1 MIPNVYNNYLHI
13 YAGYAGCIQY
23 DFVTRLM
30 QKYAPMDPDPVY
42 FFMCLW
48 KASLKFYK
56 CSFRVHHLNSMATER
71 NTRLLCTALN
81 ISTKFHKTCL
91 QFACARVITWDLL
104 QIKCP
109 TIPAWILSMYQ
120 VWPVWIRIN
129 HNHRPAVKS
138 EALQG
143 LNWLNLGSWFG
154 HGSMIFSGGN
164 FSRCSHRH
172 SAKNAQVGGK

>member
-13 YAGYAGCIQY
+13 YAVCRMYTVRLRHSVDAEICPNGSWSRVLFHV
-23 DFVTRLM
+23 FV
-30 QKYAPMDPDPVY
+30 
-42 FFMCLW
+42 